1 MFPLATLVG
10 MFCVCVSD
18 KREIIERDLEY
29 VKFICPAGCSHILKI
44 RSHVTG
50 KWVRPHAV
58 AQSERMP
65 RCHPLR
71 RKAQPAHRVR
81 LCLSGS
87 SRLINTTRSSRG
99 GRVAPLEKRS
109 MASFSSKKAPTGVS
123 WCSPSLLWPVVA
135 IESVV
140 RPAIRNP

>member
-50 KWVRPHAV
+50 KWV
-58 AQSERMP
+58 
-65 RCHPLR
+65 
-71 RKAQPAHRVR
+71 
-81 LCLSGS
+81 S
-87 SRLINTTRSSRG
+87 S
-99 GRVAPLEKRS
+99 
-109 MASFSSKKAPTGVS
+109 SFSILALII
-123 WCSPSLLWPVVA
+123 SLFHY
-135 IESVV
+135 IV
-140 RPAIRNP
+140 RPALICCFR